1 MERIELLLIACVVVL
16 LCLAIFALFKGW
28 LPF

>member
-1 MERIELLLIACVVVL
+1 MERIELILIACVAAL
-16 LCLAIFALFKGW
+16 LCLAIVALFKGW

>member
-1 MERIELLLIACVVVL
+1 MERIELILIACVAVL
-16 LCLAIFALFKGW
+16 LCLGIVALFKGW

>member
-1 MERIELLLIACVVVL
+1 MERIELILIACVAVL
-16 LCLAIFALFKGW
+16 LGLAIVALFKGW